1 LECWDYDN
9 LLSDDLIGSTTI
21 DIEDRYFDNKWQ
33 ELKEKPVEVRP
44 LLHPDINGSQGEVY
58 LWLEMFDSD
67 IRNEKIPWCIA
78 PEPRIQMELRLVV
91 WETEDMEMMDVEGT
105 SDIYVIAYVNMK
117 DKQSTDVH
125 YRCQTGAASFNW
137 RMLLPIETPTTSSTL
152 TLQVYDNDLFSSDD
166 FISGATMN
174 IKNLITIPKYLDLP
188 IKFTRDYYNN
198 LTPKEK
204 EPYGNI
210 EFESKSED
218 PEGIKFWVQCYK
230 QNKEA
235 GRVLCSMELLPQ
247 WKADL
252 NKVGKGRDE
261 PNLDPYLP
269 PPVGRFEFSLNPF
282 KMLNQ
287 CVGPKFRRAM
297 YCGIC
302 ISLLVIY
309 LICFIPYLIYNFSGH
324 LANPMNWFK

>member
-1 LECWDYDN
+1 
-9 LLSDDLIGSTTI
+9 
-21 DIEDRYFDNKWQ
+21 
-33 ELKEKPVEVRP
+33 
-44 LLHPDINGSQGEVY
+44 
-58 LWLEMFDSD
+58 M
-67 IRNEKIPWCIA
+67 
-78 PEPRIQMELRLVV
+78 
-91 WETEDMEMMDVEGT
+91 
-105 SDIYVIAYVNMK
+105 
-117 DKQSTDVH
+117 
-125 YRCQTGAASFNW
+125 
-137 RMLLPIETPTTSSTL
+137 
-152 TLQVYDNDLFSSDD
+152 
-166 FISGATMN
+166 
-174 IKNLITIPKYLDLP
+174 
-188 IKFTRDYYNN
+188 
-198 LTPKEK
+198 
-204 EPYGNI
+204 
-210 EFESKSED
+210 
-218 PEGIKFWVQCYK
+218 QCYK

-287 CVGPKFRRAM
+287 CVGPKFRRAI